1 MGPIPVNQSKPGEQA
16 DWLSTVNVTTLI
28 NQATTVCYTLIDI
41 YNNASTYMWIIA
53 AKVMQI
59 GAGISLIFGIG
70 MFIHGSPTNSI
81 FPFFAAFTAFK
92 LGETWIIQCHSKDAH
107 SRLINTFEKTS
118 ECVETLNEAIKVQEK
133 QRLEDRATHLEEKAA
148 LEQQAKAQLA
158 AQKEQADQQI
168 GALGITIDTLATAG
182 GENLKQQLDV
192 LEKLETI
199 NLHKEQ
205 KEAINYQIGEAL
217 KDPRLSEA
225 DRKRWDALFL
235 VSTSQD
241 EAEKL
246 IAEKYQTSRKVLNGE
261 LAKCGSK
268 PDVSNLNEN
277 SHPNIVS
284 TQAS

>member
-1 MGPIPVNQSKPGEQA
+1 MGLIPVNQSKPGEQA

-148 LEQQAKAQLA
+148 LEQLAEAQLA

-205 KEAINYQIGEAL
+205 REAIQVLIDEAL
-217 KDPRLSEA
+217 DEETLPDS
-225 DRKRWDALFL
+225 DRARWNTLRKITTSKENALAQL
-235 VSTSQD
+235 KARTD
-241 EAEKL
+241 
-246 IAEKYQTSRKVLNGE
+246 TSRKVLTDQ
-261 LAKCGSK
+261 LAKCGSA
-268 PDVSNLNEN
+268 PNISEN